1 MAWTKNTG
9 TGYHQQDTDYYCGGA
24 TAQMILDSIGAGL
37 LDQNVLYASNHS
49 HNTQPGWATDPDGL
63 AYTLRH
69 YKPPAFTNTF
79 VVYAKDT
86 ELEGSQKIVYTLWKY
101 NVSTGTLV
109 FGCAHWIAVR
119 GVSCDV
125 EPVPGATYTI
135 NGFWINNP
143 WPPSPSFYNPAA
155 APPPPHSGADGC
167 GTGGNRGIANEYVV
181 YDPTWKDT
189 YLTGCDVW
197 GVGHKQYV
205 SVVDPE
211 PPKLGELSMKR
222 EEFWAKG
229 DRLIESDEA
238 MGLVFKG
245 IDRHDLYQDEL
256 FAKALQGAQPIRPIL
271 VQRLDLPDTFYYLVP
286 MARKRAVTAMLSID
300 GLYGNFRGG
309 QVFVEP
315 LRQPFVDRESV
326 IKKVLS
332 QPIELGEK
340 LGKLIIREGAF
351 CFYPIMVWRPCEE
364 SRSPYYPFY
373 MITVGSRSIYI
384 GYDGTIYPE
393 LHDIGPGG

>member
-1 MAWTKNTG
+1 M
-9 TGYHQQDTDYYCGGA
+9 
-24 TAQMILDSIGAGL
+24 
-37 LDQNVLYASNHS
+37 
-49 HNTQPGWATDPDGL
+49 P
-63 AYTLRH
+63 
-69 YKPPAFTNTF
+69 
-79 VVYAKDT
+79 
-86 ELEGSQKIVYTLWKY
+86 
-101 NVSTGTLV
+101 TGTLI

-125 EPVPGATYTI
+125 EPVPGVTYTI

-229 DRLIESDEA
+229 DRLIRSDEA

-245 IDRHDLYQDEL
+245 IDRHDLCEDEL
-256 FAKALQGAQPIRPIL
+256 FAKALEGAQPIQRIL

-286 MARKRAVTAMLSID
+286 MARER
-300 GLYGNFRGG
+300 GLHYRPAWPHGG
-309 QVFVEP
+309 LLWYMGR
-315 LRQPFVDRESV
+315 LRR
-326 IKKVLS
+326 KAL
-332 QPIELGEK
+332 
-340 LGKLIIREGAF
+340 
-351 CFYPIMVWRPCEE
+351 
-364 SRSPYYPFY
+364 
-373 MITVGSRSIYI
+373 
-384 GYDGTIYPE
+384 
-393 LHDIGPGG
+393 